1 MNSYNGSQAYLTWP
15 WNPAN
20 QTVFFFSF
28 LDKGLKAR
36 LDLLES
42 QNKNLY
48 LLRRQTNSKAIILL
62 L

>member
-1 MNSYNGSQAYLTWP
+1 MEARHTSFDLEAQLTRLFL
-15 WNPAN
+15 
-20 QTVFFFSF
+20 FFFSF

-42 QNKNLY
+42 QNKYLY
-48 LLRRQTNSKAIILL
+48 LLRRERDSKAIILL

>member
-1 MNSYNGSQAYLTWP
+1 MEARHTSFDLEAQLTRLFCF
-15 WNPAN
+15 
-20 QTVFFFSF
+20 FFFSF

-42 QNKNLY
+42 QNKYLY
-48 LLRRQTNSKAIILL
+48 LLRRERDSKAIILL